1 MSMRRFSG
9 TTTVDEV
16 IRTDATLNRV
26 LSTHGIDT
34 CCGGA
39 LTLTQAAEA
48 HGVGLNEILA
58 TLDAPTASRAVEPQ
72 SPPAAQRAAGLP
84 SPTRYLRFI
93 VASLSFALTFGA
105 GLGACML
112 ASMTLPWNLLHGLP
126 LAAVKTAHGYAQVYG
141 FATMFVMGVA
151 YHVVARFTGAPLA
164 APRLAAASFWLQVG
178 GVLAVALGTL
188 AGAPISAP
196 AQLVGTGGL
205 LGAALALGWNIHHTL
220 AASTMPRE
228 PYQSYLRA
236 GCAWLVVATGLGVAA
251 AVTGKSTLQPVMWE
265 SALWGFVG
273 SWLFGMSLRILPVF
287 MGVAPASS
295 RAIRK
300 LFFGYEA
307 AVAAWVT
314 VALIEAWTL
323 VPAARAFAGAA
334 LAVAAFGLV
343 LQIGVLGP
351 REQSAADAGGYAKF
365 IVAAYLWLLLA
376 LVFAPAWSAA
386 AALAGA
392 GAPALL
398 YDFGRHAFTLG
409 FLTQMIIGVAT
420 RIVPV
425 ITGTPLWSAKARDA
439 TFGLLN
445 AAVATRAL
453 QVVVELTGSDAVW
466 PYISLSGAFGLAA
479 FIAFALN
486 VFMTL
491 RSRTPLA
498 PRATA
503 PAAGAAPN
511 ADNLV
516 ADVLIIPGALDLL
529 VARGFR
535 PLSNPAMRAAMA
547 GTVTLR
553 QACRIHGID
562 VEPLIAELRALANA
576 KRAA

>member
-1 MSMRRFSG
+1 MGTPRFTGS
-9 TTTVDEV
+9 TTVDEV
-16 IRTDATLNRV
+16 VRTDATLNRV
-26 LSTHGIDT
+26 LSTHGVDT

-39 LTLTQAAEA
+39 LTLAEAAEA
-48 HGVGLNEILA
+48 HGIPLPEILA
-58 TLDAPTASRAVEPQ
+58 ALHAAPAPSAAAPQ
-72 SPPAAQRAAGLP
+72 SPPAQSAVRLP
-84 SPTRYLRFI
+84 APTRYLRFFM
-93 VASLSFALTFGA
+93 ASLLFALTFGA
-105 GLGACML
+105 ALGACML
-112 ASMTLPWNLLHGLP
+112 GSMTLPWNLLHGLP

-141 FATMFVMGVA
+141 FATLFIMGVA

-164 APRLAAASFWLQVG
+164 APRLAAASFWLQIA
-178 GVLAVALGTL
+178 GVLTVALGTL
-188 AGAPISAP
+188 AGAPVSGP
-196 AQLVGTGGL
+196 AQVAGTAAL
-205 LGAALALGWNIHHTL
+205 LGAALALGWNIHRTL

-228 PYQSYLRA
+228 PYESYLRA
-236 GCAWLVVATGLGVAA
+236 GCAWLVVATGLGVAT
-251 AVTGKSTLQPVMWE
+251 AVTGKSTLQSVMWE
-265 SALWGFVG
+265 SALWGFLG

-287 MGVAPASS
+287 MGVAPASP
-295 RAIRK
+295 RTARK
-300 LFFGYEA
+300 LFVGYEA
-307 AVAAWVT
+307 AVAVWVT
-314 VALIEAWTL
+314 VAFIEAWTL
-323 VPAARAFAGAA
+323 VPAARAFAGVA
-334 LAVAAFGLV
+334 LAVTVFGLV
-343 LQIGVLGP
+343 LRIGVLGP
-351 REQSAADAGGYAKF
+351 RERSAADDGGYAKF

-425 ITGTPLWSAKARDA
+425 ITGTPLWSSKARDA

-445 AAVATRAL
+445 AAVAARAL
-453 QVVVELTGSDAVW
+453 QVVVELAESEAVW
-466 PYISLSGAFGLAA
+466 PYISLSGVFGLAA
-479 FIAFALN
+479 FVAFAIN

-491 RSRTPLA
+491 RSRTA
-498 PRATA
+498 VAARATA
-503 PAAGAAPN
+503 PAAGAAPD

-516 ADVLIIPGALDLL
+516 ADLLIIPGALDLL

-535 PLSNPAMRAAMA
+535 PLSNPTMRAAMA

-562 VEPLIAELRALANA
+562 VEPLIAELRALAGA